1 MIPEDWSRKPSYVR
15 AAQQAVGDKRAWQS
29 ESFQTLLDLLVGDQE
44 LQDAEEVTG
53 EWVLEISKLVK
64 QVRKDDRKDGRW
76 IEIPARKRWI
86 AHAGRALIA
95 MHTLTATPTKPTA
108 GYHGD

>member
-1 MIPEDWSRKPSYVR
+1 MIPETWDKNPAYI
-15 AAQQAVGDKRAWQS
+15 AAAAAAVGDRRAWQS
-29 ESFQTLLDLLVGDQE
+29 EGFQTLLDLLVGSQE
-44 LQDAEEVTG
+44 LEGEEEVSG

-86 AHAGRALIA
+86 ALAGRALIA
-95 MHTLTATPTKPTA
+95 MHNLTATPKPTA
-108 GYHGD
+108 GYHGE